1 MTQKDD
7 QIIESILSINEIVL
21 GSSAS
26 KSMSTMYLNLAQSAG
41 MATQNAVSNQQHLNI
56 IGMAAAAASVSGILR
71 TNSADQVEKLTLE
84 ERVSYLKSLLSLA
97 GNTPESSEKPST
109 EEVAKQSTNL
119 PDKDRETKSS
129 PATETKGATR

>member
-1 MTQKDD
+1 MAEKDD
-7 QIIESILSINEIVL
+7 QIIDSILSINEIVL

-71 TNSADQVEKLTLE
+71 TSLTDQVEKLSLE
-84 ERVSYLKSLLSLA
+84 ERVNYLKSLLSLA
-97 GNTPESSEKPST
+97 GNTSDTDDKST
-109 EEVAKQSTNL
+109 TT
-119 PDKDRETKSS
+119 KDTEHTSDTSYNGSDTKSS
-129 PATETKGATR
+129 PPSAIKDTAK

>member
-1 MTQKDD
+1 MTEKDD
-7 QIIESILSINEIVL
+7 QIIDSILSINEIVL

-71 TNSADQVEKLTLE
+71 TSLTDQVENLTLE
-84 ERVSYLKSLLSLA
+84 ERVNYLKSLLSLA
-97 GNTPESSEKPST
+97 GNTSDTGDKST
-109 EEVAKQSTNL
+109 TT
-119 PDKDRETKSS
+119 KDTENTSDTSYNGSDTKSS
-129 PATETKGATR
+129 LPSEIKDTAK